1 MEPCDHA
8 CPVHCTC
15 TSTCTLYRTCTCTC
29 TVHVVPCSLTA
40 VTLAPTMKKF
50 FLHAPT
56 LCTCVRCIHVHVG
69 VHVYVRVVV
78 HVHVHVLCACGWDRT
93 CVLSHGES
101 RVWYSGGYVQGR
113 NGKKGSIGAI
123 IRWNKTH
130 LGCFKRDPTVLE
142 SMLYCPQR
150 IFATSIDQMG
160 SMWGPFVLFWDDNYS
175 NYPYGSQVVSV
186 WDIWAPPSPD
196 KSQMGPIFSATW
208 EMSNITTRDYY

>member
-1 MEPCDHA
+1 MYVCTLYTCTCGCA
-8 CPVHCTC
+8 CICEGGSTCACTC
-15 TSTCTLYRTCTCTC
+15 TLCVWMGPYVRFKSRW
-29 TVHVVPCSLTA
+29 VPC
-40 VTLAPTMKKF
+40 VVF
-50 FLHAPT
+50 GR
-56 LCTCVRCIHVHVG
+56 LCPRKE
-69 VHVYVRVVV
+69 
-78 HVHVHVLCACGWDRT
+78 WK
-93 CVLSHGES
+93 
-101 RVWYSGGYVQGR
+101 
-113 NGKKGSIGAI
+113 KKGSIGAI

-208 EMSNITTRDYY
+208 GACAPDPCQN